1 MIKLP
6 PFCIGI
12 KKRIIIDMREYCIFF
27 CPRLTAIHSIFGHH
41 ADWTFKKRIIINFY
55 MIFVSF
61 LLTVDFSII
70 YKKTKK
76 DEFVCD
82 ARFFFFEQKSI
93 GITIFVSLHGATS
106 LLTFFC
112 VYNRKWRSATQIC
125 AEYLFVVVFF
135 LTKKTGEILSKVSVW
150 RLHKSMA
157 DVCTYYRSFTT
168 KKILHAFYFGFVAPV
183 PTMAYLSAQ
192 KQMWV

>member
-12 KKRIIIDMREYCIFF
+12 KKRILIDMREYCIFF

-41 ADWTFKKRIIINFY
+41 ADWTFKKANHHK
-55 MIFVSF
+55 F
-61 LLTVDFSII
+61 LYDFCFLSTVDFSII
-70 YKKTKK
+70 YKKKRTIGVCGNPFTSLSLYVIVVNLNFLSKK

-93 GITIFVSLHGATS
+93 GITIFVSLHSATS

-112 VYNRKWRSATQIC
+112 VYNRKWRSATHIC
-125 AEYLFVVVFF
+125 AEYFFVVVFF
-135 LTKKTGEILSKVSVW
+135 LTKKKPV
-150 RLHKSMA
+150 R
-157 DVCTYYRSFTT
+157 YYQKWVFDDGRR
-168 KKILHAFYFGFVAPV
+168 V
-183 PTMAYLSAQ
+183 YLL
-192 KQMWV
+192 